1 MRSRLASTALRM
13 GRFHIE
19 SPRCDALKYFLMAT
33 SCQPRSESNGAAVAG
48 IRLPSVIFSRV
59 HWLVFCLVSCSERT
73 LLGAGCVVSAVCV
86 RQGWGCGAL
95 RGALGSRSC
104 PGEPWGAVPAL
115 GSRARPART
124 VPGKRRSA
132 PRDAAAPEAA
142 ALPPAAL
149 SDARAGSAGS
159 PGALEIPCHQ
169 HLLVR
174 KSPGTR

>member
-104 PGEPWGAVPAL
+104 PGEPWGAVPARLALCRGSAAPLPGMQQLRRRPRCRQQRSAML
-115 GSRARPART
+115 GLALPAAPAR
-124 VPGKRRSA
+124 
-132 PRDAAAPEAA
+132 
-142 ALPPAAL
+142 
-149 SDARAGSAGS
+149 
-159 PGALEIPCHQ
+159 
-169 HLLVR
+169 
-174 KSPGTR
+174 